1 VDVAGKE
8 NALMRRDVGIVVIG
22 RNEGER
28 LRKCLTSLA
37 GAALRIVYVDS
48 GSSDSSV
55 AMARTL
61 GVEVVELDARHGFT
75 AARARNAGFR
85 RLRQV
90 APEVVK
96 VQFVDGDCEV
106 IADWIGSAAAWLDA
120 HPDVGV
126 VCGRRRERYPER
138 SIYNLMCDIEW
149 DTPVGEAKA
158 CGGDALIRAD
168 AFEAVGGYRA
178 DLIAGEDP
186 EMCVRMRA
194 AGWRVWRI
202 DADMTLHDAAMTSF
216 SQWWKRN
223 LRCGYAYAQGAMLH
237 GAPPERHCVREAR
250 SAWYWGLGIPLGV
263 VGVAFLAGAWSG
275 ALLLVYPLQVARLA
289 ARGARSARENW
300 WRAVFL
306 VFGKFPE
313 ALGQIKFLLH
323 RYWVGPAGLIEYK

>member
-1 VDVAGKE
+1 
-8 NALMRRDVGIVVIG
+8 
-22 RNEGER
+22 
-28 LRKCLTSLA
+28 
-37 GAALRIVYVDS
+37 
-48 GSSDSSV
+48 
-55 AMARTL
+55 
-61 GVEVVELDARHGFT
+61 
-75 AARARNAGFR
+75 
-85 RLRQV
+85 
-90 APEVVK
+90 
-96 VQFVDGDCEV
+96 
-106 IADWIGSAAAWLDA
+106 
-120 HPDVGV
+120 
-126 VCGRRRERYPER
+126 
-138 SIYNLMCDIEW
+138 
-149 DTPVGEAKA
+149 
-158 CGGDALIRAD
+158 
-168 AFEAVGGYRA
+168 
-178 DLIAGEDP
+178 
-186 EMCVRMRA
+186 
-194 AGWRVWRI
+194 
-202 DADMTLHDAAMTSF
+202 MTLHDAAMTSF